1 MDGIYAWH
9 PILVGGLVV
18 QSDNAEESIGKT
30 MVEYEVAAKAA
41 RAGLLVVSARTRVE
55 QLRKT
60 PSRRPGRPTK
70 I

>member
-1 MDGIYAWH
+1 LALSTTSSRIFQCTQEQATLEEHGMDGIYAWH

-41 RAGLLVVSARTRVE
+41 GLDF
-55 QLRKT
+55 
-60 PSRRPGRPTK
+60 
-70 I
+70 